1 VAFPA
6 IRQYQG
12 ADAGARSDD
21 LDAALAWVK
30 ARRADLEAALS
41 REGAVLLRG
50 LPLRDARDF
59 DALVRVF
66 ERPNFAYRESLSN
79 AVRIERSERVFTA
92 NEAPPEAQIRLHHEL
107 AQTPLFPATLFFFC
121 EKPAEEGGATP
132 LCRSDRLFEALQR
145 EDPTFVS
152 DCERHGL
159 LYSLVM
165 PPRDDAGSGQGRS
178 WRSTFG
184 TGDRLAVEARMA
196 RLGYRW
202 EWLPGDCLC
211 ATTPLLPAVRA
222 LPDGRKSFFNQLIAT
237 LGWTDAR
244 NRGARRVSLG
254 DGRPLDGAAL
264 ERASALAEQLC
275 VDLHWRRGDVAWV
288 DNLVVMHGRRS
299 FRGTRSVL
307 ASLAG

>member
-1 VAFPA
+1 MAFPA
-6 IRQYQG
+6 SWQYEG
-12 ADAGARSDD
+12 AGSGRSP
-21 LDAALAWVK
+21 LDAALAWVRE
-30 ARRADLEAALS
+30 RRADLEVALA

-50 LPLRDARDF
+50 LPLRGAGDF
-59 DALVRVF
+59 DAFVRVF
-66 ERPNFAYRESLSN
+66 ERPNFAYRASLSN

-92 NEAPPEAQIRLHHEL
+92 NEAPPDAEIRLHHEL

-121 EKPAEEGGATP
+121 ENPAEEGGATP

-145 EDPTFVS
+145 EHPGFTR

-184 TGDRLAVEARMA
+184 TGERAAVEARMR

-202 EWLPGDCLC
+202 EWLPGDCLR
-211 ATTPLLPAVRA
+211 ATTPVLPAVRG

-244 NRGARRVSLG
+244 NEGGRRVCLG
-254 DGRPLDGAAL
+254 DGRPLDAEAL
-264 ERASALAEQLC
+264 GRASALAEQHC
-275 VDLHWRRGDVAWV
+275 VDLDWQRGDVAWV
-288 DNLVVMHGRRS
+288 DNLLVMHGRRS